1 MRKID
6 FHPTDAKPE
15 DLNIQVGV
23 SDKFQ
28 DADLK
33 AKIQEIIDTQ
43 APKTDN
49 TPREEEKPVDIS
61 STLERI
67 AGKSGAYAKVEISS
81 LLPTPSEWNQFTDIS
96 MDKKILMAESIYYN
110 GLLQP
115 IVVRAIN
122 EANDQ
127 FQILAGNTRTSLYD
141 MLYDI
146 TGDAKYLAIDAKI
159 YWYNELTDE
168 QAREIVTDTNYVQR
182 ASLSAKDR
190 AFCIHNKIEMLKS
203 RKESDIMSK
212 VAEQMNIKRSTVF
225 YWDKIAKLIPKF
237 FDRFQDDLI
246 SLKAASRIASFP
258 PDIQEELYNMQDRLT
273 DEIIM
278 KVPAKTVHDEIIPM
292 FNEIIDA
299 LNAPKPSYALEA
311 MWEEDGHLLLKT
323 QEPPPADT
331 EPILLYLPTN
341 KLKVFLKSYEDYI
354 VQKKTE

>member
-1 MRKID
+1 
-6 FHPTDAKPE
+6 
-15 DLNIQVGV
+15 
-23 SDKFQ
+23 
-28 DADLK
+28 
-33 AKIQEIIDTQ
+33 
-43 APKTDN
+43 
-49 TPREEEKPVDIS
+49 
-61 STLERI
+61 
-67 AGKSGAYAKVEISS
+67 
-81 LLPTPSEWNQFTDIS
+81 
-96 MDKKILMAESIYYN
+96 
-110 GLLQP
+110 
-115 IVVRAIN
+115 
-122 EANDQ
+122 
-127 FQILAGNTRTSLYD
+127 
-141 MLYDI
+141 
-146 TGDAKYLAIDAKI
+146 
-159 YWYNELTDE
+159 
-168 QAREIVTDTNYVQR
+168 
-182 ASLSAKDR
+182 
-190 AFCIHNKIEMLKS
+190 MLKS

>member
-1 MRKID
+1 MRRID

-33 AKIQEIIDTQ
+33 ARLQEIIDTQ
-43 APKTDN
+43 APQTN
-49 TPREEEKPVDIS
+49 NAPREEEKPVDIS

-67 AGKSGAYAKVEISS
+67 AGKSGAYSKVEISS

-115 IVVRAIN
+115 IVVRAVN

-127 FQILAGNTRTSLYD
+127 FQILAGNTRTSLYN

-159 YWYNELTDE
+159 YWFNELTDE

-182 ASLSAKDR
+182 ASLSARDR
-190 AFCIHNKIEMLKS
+190 VFCIHNKIEMLKR

-237 FDRFQDDLI
+237 FDWFQDDFI

-258 PDIQEELYNMQDRLT
+258 PAIQEELYEMRERLT

-278 KVPAKTVHDEIIPM
+278 KVPAKTVYDEIIPL
-292 FNEIIDA
+292 FNELIDA
-299 LNAPKPSYALEA
+299 SNAPKPSYGLDA
-311 MWEEDGHLLLKT
+311 MWEEDNHLMLRTKEKPPEGS
-323 QEPPPADT
+323 EP
-331 EPILLYLPTN
+331 LVLYLPSD
-341 KLKVFLKSYEDYI
+341 KLSSFMKKYEEYVLK
-354 VQKKTE
+354 